1 MFLERI
7 SYPEVEAYLRKSQTI
22 LLPVGSLENHGKH
35 MPLGTDTLIPEHL
48 CSLLNARFPELL
60 IAPPLHY
67 GATEDLRGFPG
78 TISIGVEGLRMLL
91 TLIVDQLFD
100 YGFRRFIILNGH
112 GGNSKSIDLVG
123 QHLYRR
129 GTYLACLN
137 WWLIAGQLRP
147 EWKGGHGG
155 GEETAAILAVDPS
168 LVHREFIELPENMR
182 NDVSDELPSYS
193 WTSVLFQGASV
204 TIPRPV
210 ASITD
215 NGWLAHGMGDDA
227 PSRATEAMGKEMMDA
242 MCSYIHDFVLAFGRA
257 PLPTGEN

>member
-48 CSLLNARFPELL
+48 CSLLDARFPELL

-112 GGNSKSIDLVG
+112 GCRPAASRMEGRARR
-123 QHLYRR
+123 RR
-129 GTYLACLN
+129 GDGRDSCRRSVPGTPGIHRASGKHAQRCL
-137 WWLIAGQLRP
+137 
-147 EWKGGHGG
+147 
-155 GEETAAILAVDPS
+155 
-168 LVHREFIELPENMR
+168 
-182 NDVSDELPSYS
+182 
-193 WTSVLFQGASV
+193 
-204 TIPRPV
+204 
-210 ASITD
+210 
-215 NGWLAHGMGDDA
+215 
-227 PSRATEAMGKEMMDA
+227 
-242 MCSYIHDFVLAFGRA
+242 
-257 PLPTGEN
+257 

>member
-7 SYPEVEAYLRKSQTI
+7 SYPEVQAYLQKSQTV

-48 CSLLNARFPELL
+48 CDLVDAAFPDLL

-78 TISIGVEGLRMLL
+78 TISIGVEGLRILL
-91 TLIVDQLFD
+91 TTILDQLFD

-112 GGNSKSIDLVG
+112 GGNSKSIDQAG
-123 QHLYRR
+123 MHLYHR
-129 GTYLACLN
+129 GAYLACLN
-137 WWLIAGQLRP
+137 WWLIAGQLNA

-168 LVHREFIELPENMR
+168 LVHQAFIHLPENMR

-210 ASITD
+210 CSITD
-215 NGWLAHGMGDDA
+215 NGWLAHGMGSDA
-227 PSRATEAMGKEMMDA
+227 PSRATEAMGQEMMTA
-242 MCSYIHDFVLAFGRA
+242 MCRYICDFAKAFSRA
-257 PLPTGEN
+257 PLPGNP

>member
-48 CSLLNARFPELL
+48 CSLLDARFPELL

-112 GGNSKSIDLVG
+112 GGNTSSLNVVINSLKYSYGIDA
-123 QHLYRR
+123 Y
-129 GTYLACLN
+129 
-137 WWLIAGQLRP
+137 
-147 EWKGGHGG
+147 
-155 GEETAAILAVDPS
+155 
-168 LVHREFIELPENMR
+168 
-182 NDVSDELPSYS
+182 YS
-193 WTSVLFQGASV
+193 
-204 TIPRPV
+204 
-210 ASITD
+210 
-215 NGWLAHGMGDDA
+215 GMGFGVFDDA
-227 PSRATEAMGKEMMDA
+227 VNPELGWSEKRGHASESETSQCLAICPECVRKDNLQKGEVVENFVIRGKNNPFRYGGIAFQWERDASRNGALGDARKSSKEEGERLNNVALERVSRMIE
-242 MCSYIHDFVLAFGRA
+242 YILEHY
-257 PLPTGEN
+257 

>member
-48 CSLLNARFPELL
+48 CSLLDARFPELL

-112 GGNSKSIDLVG
+112 GGNNKSIDLVG

-129 GTYLACLN
+129 GAYLACLN
-137 WWLIAGQLRP
+137 W
-147 EWKGGHGG
+147 
-155 GEETAAILAVDPS
+155 
-168 LVHREFIELPENMR
+168 
-182 NDVSDELPSYS
+182 
-193 WTSVLFQGASV
+193 
-204 TIPRPV
+204 
-210 ASITD
+210 
-215 NGWLAHGMGDDA
+215 
-227 PSRATEAMGKEMMDA
+227 
-242 MCSYIHDFVLAFGRA
+242 
-257 PLPTGEN
+257 